1 MKEMMRTT
9 PMSGDRWRG
18 EAEGA
23 GDLAGIE
30 ATVDSAVDF
39 LAKIVFAY

>member
-1 MKEMMRTT
+1 MEEVMPR
-9 PMSGDRWRG
+9 PAVSGNRWRG
-18 EAEGA
+18 VAEGA